1 MAEEANLRRYNDQV
15 SELPQ
20 FFGSSK
26 DTMTATTMVDK
37 VETARAALTWT
48 PEQTFNFFR
57 VALQDNAQDW
67 IKATKLIDPAYTET
81 WVWIKPRFIK
91 AFDTTMDESKVFLIC
106 KELAMKDNENP
117 RDFMIRFMKLWTKL
131 VDMIPPGNID
141 VPADGA
147 LRTVDYCTGLY
158 TKGAAHNRDS
168 LQRMFFVGGLPHKL
182 MASVIQKNIPT
193 TFEAYTEAVRIWGLR
208 EDPGKKNGNGNGNG
222 VHAVDRDDDL
232 ESDENFVNQIRT
244 GGNSNRGNNNSGRGF
259 NNRGRSFSRGRGGQ
273 NRGGRGGSSGPSLGQ
288 NGNSGS
294 QNQNNSSATNKNNQ
308 GYQRPKCFYCKNL
321 GHRQETCYTRI
332 NDNKPCTRQD
342 GSTFWP
348 KQQAPINEGGEEEVQ
363 GAIGSGPSLFQ

>member
-1 MAEEANLRRYNDQV
+1 
-15 SELPQ
+15 
-20 FFGSSK
+20 
-26 DTMTATTMVDK
+26 
-37 VETARAALTWT
+37 
-48 PEQTFNFFR
+48 
-57 VALQDNAQDW
+57 
-67 IKATKLIDPAYTET
+67 
-81 WVWIKPRFIK
+81 
-91 AFDTTMDESKVFLIC
+91 
-106 KELAMKDNENP
+106 
-117 RDFMIRFMKLWTKL
+117 MIRFMKLWTKL

-147 LRTVDYCTGLY
+147 LRTVDYCRGLY

-208 EDPGKKNGNGNGNG
+208 EDNCKTNGKTGNGNG

-244 GGNSNRGNNNSGRGF
+244 GGYSNRGGNNSGRGF

-273 NRGGRGGSSGPSLGQ
+273 NRGGRGASLGG
-288 NGNSGS
+288 NGGHGNNPNG
-294 QNQNNSSATNKNNQ
+294 QGHNGGNGGQGNNPNGQGQNNYT
-308 GYQRPKCFYCKNL
+308 PKCVYCKKT
-321 GHRQETCYTRI
+321 GHKQETCYSRI
-332 NDNKPCTRQD
+332 NANKPCTRKD

-348 KQQAPINEGGEEEVQ
+348 QQQAPIREGEEEDVQ